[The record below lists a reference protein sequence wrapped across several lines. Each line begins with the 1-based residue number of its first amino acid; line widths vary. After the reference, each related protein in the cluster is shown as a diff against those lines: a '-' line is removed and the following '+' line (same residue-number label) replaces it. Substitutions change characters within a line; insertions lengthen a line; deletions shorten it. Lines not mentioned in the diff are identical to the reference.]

1 MKKEL
6 HQACLAELQTRI
18 DRIRLAVE
26 EIQAAA
32 NEETKSSAGDKFE
45 TGRAMMQQEKDKMA
59 HQLAINISW
68 KNQLNLL
75 NPAETKEVVAIGS
88 LVITQEGKYYL
99 SIPLGKLKLS
109 GQTYFAISL
118 ASPIGKALL
127 NKKAGDEIVFQQR
140 KISILRVL

>member
-59 HQLAINISW
+59 HQLAINVSW

-88 LVITQEGKYYL
+88 LVITKEGKYYL
-99 SIPLGKLKLS
+99 SIPLGKLKLA

-140 KISILRVL
+140 KISILRIL

>member
-6 HQACLAELQTRI
+6 HQACLVELQTRI

-59 HQLAINISW
+59 HQLAVNISW
-68 KNQLNLL
+68 KNQLALL
-75 NPAETKEVVAIGS
+75 NPAETKEGVEIGS

-99 SIPLGKLKLS
+99 SIPLGKLKLA

-127 NKKAGDEIVFQQR
+127 NKKSRDEIVFQGR
-140 KISILRVL
+140 KISILQVL

>member
-18 DRIRLAVE
+18 DRIRLAVD

-59 HQLAINISW
+59 HQLAINVSW

-75 NPAETKEVVAIGS
+75 NPAETQELVAIGS

-99 SIPLGKLKLS
+99 SIPLGKLKLA

-140 KISILRVL
+140 KISILRIL

>member
-6 HQACLAELQTRI
+6 HQACLLELQTRI

-32 NEETKSSAGDKFE
+32 NEETKSSAGDKYE

-59 HQLAINISW
+59 NQLAVNISW
-68 KNQLNLL
+68 KNQLTLL
-75 NPAETKEVVAIGS
+75 NPAETKERIEIGS
-88 LVITQEGKYYL
+88 LVITQEGHYYL
-99 SIPLGKLKLS
+99 SIPLGKLKLE
-109 GQTYFAISL
+109 GQVYFAISL

-127 NKKAGDEIVFQQR
+127 NKKAGDEIVFQGR
-140 KISILRVL
+140 KISILQVL

>member
-6 HQACLAELQTRI
+6 HQACLAVLQTRI
-18 DRIRLAVE
+18 DRIRQAVE

-59 HQLAINISW
+59 HQLALNISW
-68 KNQLNLL
+68 KNQLALL
-75 NPAETKEVVAIGS
+75 NPAETKTAVGLGS
-88 LVITQEGKYYL
+88 LVITQEGQYYL
-99 SIPLGKLKLS
+99 SIPLGKLKLA

-127 NKKAGDEIVFQQR
+127 NKKAGDEIVFQKR
-140 KISILRVL
+140 KISILRLL

>member
-6 HQACLAELQTRI
+6 HQACLLELQTRI

-32 NEETKSSAGDKFE
+32 NEETKSSAGDKYE

-68 KNQLNLL
+68 KNQLALL
-75 NPAETKEVVAIGS
+75 NPSEVKEEVAIGS

-99 SIPLGKLKLS
+99 SIPLGKLKLA
-109 GQTYFAISL
+109 GQVYFAISL

-127 NKKAGDEIVFQQR
+127 NKKVGDKIVFQGR
-140 KISILRVL
+140 KVSILQVL

>member
-6 HQACLAELQTRI
+6 HQVCLAELQTRI

-59 HQLAINISW
+59 HQLAINVSW

-99 SIPLGKLKLS
+99 SIPLGKLKLT

-140 KISILRVL
+140 KISILRIL

>member
-32 NEETKSSAGDKFE
+32 NEETKSSAGDKYE

-59 HQLAINISW
+59 HQLAVNISW
-68 KNQLNLL
+68 KNQLALL
-75 NPAETKEVVAIGS
+75 NPSEAKEEVAIGS

-99 SIPLGKLKLS
+99 SIPLGKLKLA
-109 GQTYFAISL
+109 GQVYFAISL

-127 NKKAGDEIVFQQR
+127 NKKAGDKIVFQGR
-140 KISILRVL
+140 KISILQVL

>member
-59 HQLAINISW
+59 HQLAINVSW

-88 LVITQEGKYYL
+88 LVITKEGKYYL
-99 SIPLGKLKLS
+99 SIPLGKLKLA

-140 KISILRVL
+140 KVSILRIL

>member
-6 HQACLAELQTRI
+6 HQACLLELQTRI

-32 NEETKSSAGDKFE
+32 NEETKSSAGDKYE

-59 HQLAINISW
+59 NQLAVNISW
-68 KNQLNLL
+68 KNQLTLL
-75 NPAETKEVVAIGS
+75 NPAETKERIEIGS
-88 LVITQEGKYYL
+88 LVITQEGQYYL
-99 SIPLGKLKLS
+99 SIPLGKLKLE
-109 GQTYFAISL
+109 GQVYFAISL

-127 NKKAGDEIVFQQR
+127 NQKAGDEIVFQGR
-140 KISILRVL
+140 KISILQVL

>member
-59 HQLAINISW
+59 HQLAINVSW

-75 NPAETKEVVAIGS
+75 NPAETQELVAIGS

-99 SIPLGKLKLS
+99 SIPLGKLKLA

-140 KISILRVL
+140 KISILRIL

>member
-88 LVITQEGKYYL
+88 LVITKEGKYYL
-99 SIPLGKLKLS
+99 SIPLGKLKLA

-140 KISILRVL
+140 KISILRIL

>member
-88 LVITQEGKYYL
+88 LVITKEGKYYL
-99 SIPLGKLKLS
+99 SIPLGKLKLA

-127 NKKAGDEIVFQQR
+127 NKKAGDEIVFLQR
-140 KISILRVL
+140 KISILRIL

>member
-6 HQACLAELQTRI
+6 HQACLLELQTRI

-32 NEETKSSAGDKFE
+32 NEETKSSAGDKYE
-45 TGRAMMQQEKDKMA
+45 TSRAMMQQEKDKMA
-59 HQLAINISW
+59 NQLAINISW
-68 KNQLNLL
+68 KNHLVLL
-75 NPAETKEVVAIGS
+75 NPTETKEMVGIGS
-88 LVITQEGKYYL
+88 LVVTQEGKYYL
-99 SIPLGKLKLS
+99 SIPLGKLKLA

-127 NKKAGDEIVFQQR
+127 NKKAGDEIVFQGR
-140 KISILRVL
+140 KISILQVL